1 MKVYLTY
8 KELYNAIAHSVEQLR
23 ELILDYKGVK
33 TLNGKSGAVKL
44 RKLNFTGY
52 ANQSFDFSDS
62 TTVKIPT
69 LDGLD
74 TPSTIKFSGEATG
87 EWNGDVICTV
97 NVPVPYA
104 PVTSVNGSKGAVNVT
119 AENVGGVN
127 KDKLPTELPSANAV
141 SFVGGAT
148 EKYNGSAEIHVKLP
162 VQPDNVISIN
172 GQSGAVRIGAGDI
185 GAATPA
191 QIPSALPCGNG
202 IEFTGADTG
211 EYTGETALVVEIP
224 KPLAQNVQSVN
235 NLKGA
240 VVLDS
245 GLVKALPDTTKK
257 LKNPYRLTFTGLV
270 NTYYDGSFDL
280 TINIPPESLGVSSV
294 NGYTGAVR
302 ITPSAINATPQTQ
315 TLRCPESLSWSGNNF
330 GTYDGSASTFIN
342 LPSAINL
349 TEQHLTKSSLS
360 EQLFRVPGGTVT
372 KGVVIV
378 TMRYRVG
385 SANASVVHLIST
397 EGVNDYTVLGETTR
411 GASPVESQPNY
422 TDFVQSFL
430 CYVPHSGDVTFTFE
444 NTSEFAITAL
454 TLDVQ
459 NWRVS

>member
-33 TLNGKSGAVKL
+33 TLNGKSGNVKL

-52 ANQSFDFSDS
+52 TNQSFDFSDNA
-62 TTVKIPT
+62 TVKIPT

-87 EWNGDVICTV
+87 EWNGDAICTV

-104 PVTSVNGSKGAVNVT
+104 PVTSVNGSKGTVNVT
-119 AENVGGVN
+119 AENVGGIN
-127 KDKLPTELPSANAV
+127 KDKLPTKLPSANAV

-148 EKYNGSAEIHVKLP
+148 GKYNGSAEIHVKIP
-162 VQPDNVISIN
+162 VQPDNVISVN
-172 GQSGAVRIGAGDI
+172 GQFGAVRIGAGGI

-202 IEFTGADTG
+202 IEFTGADSG
-211 EYTGETALVVEIP
+211 EYTGEAALVIEIP
-224 KPLAQNVQSVN
+224 KPLAQSVQSVN
-235 NLKGA
+235 KLKGA

-245 GLVKALPDTTKK
+245 ALIKALPDTTKK

-280 TINIPPESLGVSSV
+280 TINIPPESLGVTSV

-302 ITPSAINATPQTQ
+302 ITPNDVKATPQTE
-315 TLRCPESLSWSGNNF
+315 TLKCPESLSWSGNNS
-330 GTYDGSASTFIN
+330 GVYDGSASTFIAM
-342 LPSAINL
+342 PSKVTGVNGVGTSIFTSTDTWTIAAKQGLLIVQCVN
-349 TEQHLTKSSLS
+349 EVLS
-360 EQLFRVPGGTVT
+360 
-372 KGVVIV
+372 
-378 TMRYRVG
+378 G
-385 SANASVVHLIST
+385 SAHSDITPGDGYDILGYTSNPNDNTGNVYRT
-397 EGVNDYTVLGETTR
+397 ERDYFLYIHNTGNVTLKLSNS
-411 GASPVESQPNY
+411 GAPNN
-422 TDFVQSFL
+422 
-430 CYVPHSGDVTFTFE
+430 SGRFTPWIME
-444 NTSEFAITAL
+444 
-454 TLDVQ
+454 
-459 NWRVS
+459 VS

>member
-8 KELYNAIAHSVEQLR
+8 KELYNAIAHSVERLR
-23 ELILDYKGVK
+23 ELILDYNGVK

-52 ANQSFDFSDS
+52 ANQSFDFSGN

-74 TPSTIKFSGEATG
+74 TPSAIKFSGEATG

-97 NVPVPYA
+97 NVPIPYA
-104 PVTSVNGSKGAVNVT
+104 PVTSVNGGKGAVNVT
-119 AENVGGVN
+119 AENVGGIN

-148 EKYNGSAEIHVKLP
+148 GKYNGSAEIHVKIP
-162 VQPDNVISIN
+162 VQPDNVISVN
-172 GQSGAVRIGAGDI
+172 GQSGAVRIGAVDI

-211 EYTGETALVVEIP
+211 EYTGEAALVIEIP

-245 GLVKALPDTTKK
+245 ALVKALPSTTKK

-280 TINIPPESLGVSSV
+280 TINIPPESLGVTSV

-302 ITPSAINATPQTQ
+302 ITPSDVKATPQTE
-315 TLRCPESLSWSGNNF
+315 TLKCPESLSWSGNNS
-330 GTYDGSASTFIN
+330 GVYDGSASTFVA
-342 LPSAINL
+342 LPSTIS
-349 TEQHLTKSSLS
+349 TSEQHPSFPTAATKEIS
-360 EQLFRVPGGTVT
+360 VPAVAK

-378 TMRYRVG
+378 TITG
-385 SANASVVHLIST
+385 SQHKAVTAKIQAVPSDTGAYKL
-397 EGVNDYTVLGETTR
+397 LGESTK
-411 GASPVESQPNY
+411 GATIDQNNSDYRNI
-422 TDFVQSFL
+422 VQSFFF
-430 CYVPHSGDVTFTFE
+430 YVPVAGNVEFNFASTAYIFSGLKATV
-444 NTSEFAITAL
+444 
-454 TLDVQ
+454 V
-459 NWRVS
+459 NWEVS

>member
-1 MKVYLTY
+1 MKVYLAY

-62 TTVKIPT
+62 ATVKIPT

-74 TPSTIKFSGEATG
+74 TPSAIKFSGEATG

-104 PVTSVNGSKGAVNVT
+104 PVTSVNGDKGAVNVT
-119 AENVGGVN
+119 AETVGSVD
-127 KDKLPTELPSANAV
+127 KDKLPVKLPSANAV

-148 EKYNGSAEIHVKLP
+148 GKYNGSAEIHVKIP
-162 VQPDNVISIN
+162 VQPDNVISVN
-172 GQSGAVRIGAGDI
+172 GQSGAVCIGAGNI

-202 IEFTGADTG
+202 IEFTGADSG
-211 EYTGETALVVEIP
+211 EYTGETALVIEIP

-245 GLVKALPDTTKK
+245 SLVKALPGTTKK

-280 TINIPPESLGVSSV
+280 TINIPPESLGVTSV

-302 ITPSAINATPQTQ
+302 ITPSDVKATPQTE
-315 TLRCPESLSWSGNNF
+315 TLKCPESLSWSGNNS
-330 GTYDGSASTFIN
+330 GVYDGSASTFIATPSKLTMKDQVTTVRQTAPYLHVSNTVPQGLVIVSIKYNKTASMSNEPHATTDTRYSIVLLGESAEMLN
-342 LPSAINL
+342 LIDDGLGINYRA
-349 TEQHLTKSSLS
+349 TKSFYYYNPDSNVNQTFSFQYENGGSQDFEYHVQHL
-360 EQLFRVPGGTVT
+360 E
-372 KGVVIV
+372 
-378 TMRYRVG
+378 
-385 SANASVVHLIST
+385 
-397 EGVNDYTVLGETTR
+397 VN
-411 GASPVESQPNY
+411 
-422 TDFVQSFL
+422 
-430 CYVPHSGDVTFTFE
+430 
-444 NTSEFAITAL
+444 
-454 TLDVQ
+454 
-459 NWRVS
+459 

>member
-33 TLNGKSGAVKL
+33 TLNSKSGDVKL

-74 TPSTIKFSGEATG
+74 TPSTIKFSGEVTG
-87 EWNGDVICTV
+87 EWNGDAICTV

-104 PVTSVNGSKGAVNVT
+104 PVTSVNGGKGAVNVT
-119 AENVGGVN
+119 AENVGGIN

-148 EKYNGSAEIHVKLP
+148 GKYNGSAEIHVKIP
-162 VQPDNVISIN
+162 VQPDNVISVN

-211 EYTGETALVVEIP
+211 EYTGETALVIEIP

-235 NLKGA
+235 GLKGA

-245 GLVKALPDTTKK
+245 ALVKALSGTTEK

-280 TINIPPESLGVSSV
+280 TINIPPESLGVTSV

-302 ITPSAINATPQTQ
+302 ITPSVINAAPQTE
-315 TLRCPESLSWSGNNF
+315 TLKCPKSLSWSGNNS
-330 GTYDGSASTFIN
+330 GVYDGSASTFIAT
-342 LPSAINL
+342 PSKVTISLTNSKSFGWNPDTWKINAKAGL
-349 TEQHLTKSSLS
+349 LIVRAQYSRYISDPE
-360 EQLFRVPGGTVT
+360 RDIVINGGT
-372 KGVVIV
+372 G
-378 TMRYRVG
+378 
-385 SANASVVHLIST
+385 
-397 EGVNDYTVLGETTR
+397 YTVLGYTSAVGTSTYSREVDYYLIVNAAKELTINITTTN
-411 GASPVESQPNY
+411 GDPVQ
-422 TDFVQSFL
+422 
-430 CYVPHSGDVTFTFE
+430 CYLYAYQLE
-444 NTSEFAITAL
+444 
-454 TLDVQ
+454 
-459 NWRVS
+459 VS